1 MLSVVI
7 LNLGAIIGIVAGFN
21 LWFIG
26 ARRWDDLALTG
37 TWILSAAALVCCGIT
52 LEVRQEAVLHEEADL
67 VFLMTAI
74 VAGTSVGVGIVIGGI
89 VRLVVL
95 TVRR

>member
-7 LNLGAIIGIVAGFN
+7 LNLGAILGIVAGFN

-26 ARRWDDLALTG
+26 SRRGDDLAFAGL
-37 TWILSAAALVCCGIT
+37 WVVSATALVCSGIT
-52 LEVRQEAVLHEEADL
+52 LEVRQEVVLYEEAEL

-74 VAGTSVGVGIVIGGI
+74 VAGTSVGVGIVIGGL
-89 VRLVVL
+89 VRLIL
-95 TVRR
+95 RR